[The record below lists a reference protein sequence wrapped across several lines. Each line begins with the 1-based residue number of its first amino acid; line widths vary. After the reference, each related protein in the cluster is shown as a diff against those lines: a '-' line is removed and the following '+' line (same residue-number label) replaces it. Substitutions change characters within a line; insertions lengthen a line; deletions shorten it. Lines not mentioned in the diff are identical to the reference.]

1 MTHPRVATAMVLI
14 VLACNRRRVMA
25 ALSDNDRAF
34 TERWM
39 HGESY
44 TLRRGVPLVVL
55 TDEEE
60 TVATTGHH
68 IRRPTMCS
76 GATDAFWP
84 KANSMTTDPFGRP
97 LRSEVATPRPP
108 NSTAPPAG

>member
-1 MTHPRVATAMVLI
+1 MVLI

-44 TLRRGVPLVVL
+44 ALRRGVPLVVL
-55 TDEEE
+55 TDGEE
-60 TVATTGHH
+60 TVADQVVW
-68 IRRPTMCS
+68 RLMMRSSRMLASPTRQS
-76 GATDAFWP
+76 RWF
-84 KANSMTTDPFGRP
+84 
-97 LRSEVATPRPP
+97 
-108 NSTAPPAG
+108 

>member
-1 MTHPRVATAMVLI
+1 MVLI

-44 TLRRGVPLVVL
+44 ALRRGVPLVVL
-55 TDEEE
+55 TDGEE
-60 TVATTGHH
+60 TVATTLGTMHS
-68 IRRPTMCS
+68 PTRWY
-76 GATDAFWP
+76 G
-84 KANSMTTDPFGRP
+84 G
-97 LRSEVATPRPP
+97 
-108 NSTAPPAG
+108 